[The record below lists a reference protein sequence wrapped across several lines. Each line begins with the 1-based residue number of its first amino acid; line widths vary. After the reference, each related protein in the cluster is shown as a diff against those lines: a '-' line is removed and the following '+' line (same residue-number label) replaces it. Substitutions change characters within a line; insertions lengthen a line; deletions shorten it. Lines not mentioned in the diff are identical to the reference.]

1 MLSAKM
7 AQIIL
12 TVYPELDELKRKY
25 AAKIGRIRSFGYNSA
40 GRDAERVFD
49 EYIRSA
55 VTLDGLKKFGTTLD
69 SALGLLGEEE
79 RAIIGGEFFEGKE
92 KEAIILATGLKKSAF
107 KYIRGKALKK
117 IRVYVEMLGF
127 DEETILDYFN
137 EEPAFIDAAE
147 EVAMRFKSLERFSG
161 SGKVR
166 EVKAED
172 AETEEAE
179 CGAGE
184 EEIVFFGALEGGE
197 ELRQA

>member
-1 MLSAKM
+1 M
-7 AQIIL
+7 
-12 TVYPELDELKRKY
+12 
-25 AAKIGRIRSFGYNSA
+25 
-40 GRDAERVFD
+40 
-49 EYIRSA
+49 
-55 VTLDGLKKFGTTLD
+55 
-69 SALGLLGEEE
+69 
-79 RAIIGGEFFEGKE
+79 
-92 KEAIILATGLKKSAF
+92 KKSAF

-161 SGKVR
+161 SGKVG